1 MLQILVIEDDK
12 DIQEVLKNYLT
23 AEGYS
28 VSLAGDG
35 VEGIAAFHMGN
46 PDLVLLDIMM
56 PKIDGFAVC
65 ELLRRESDV
74 PIIMVTA
81 RDSMEDQV
89 RGLKLLADDYISKPF
104 DMPVLMC
111 RIAAVLR
118 RAGKGQAAGRLRHGI
133 LEMDLEGY
141 HVYEEGREIEVT
153 QKEFELLRTFLANK
167 GRVFTRQQLLDEVWG
182 MDYFGDERIVDTH
195 IKNLRKKMDS
205 DYIQTVRG
213 VGYRVEKECQK

>member
-23 AEGYS
+23 AEGYG
-28 VSLAGDG
+28 VALAGDG
-35 VEGIAAFHMGN
+35 VEGIAAFHAEN

-118 RAGKGQAAGRLRHGI
+118 RAGKGQAAERLRHGI

-213 VGYRVEKECQK
+213 VGYRVEKECQQ